1 MKTTY
6 ITRLKDDS
14 LLAEGHIK
22 HIDIQYITKGEEVI
36 EVYSKDEVQLVQAYD
51 EEKDVAFYKPIKPGR
66 KIILK
71 PYEFAILYPEDLHI
85 PGLAANEQTEVEK
98 IVIKIPYN
106 K

>member
-6 ITRLKDDS
+6 ITKIKNDS

-36 EVYSKDEVQLVQAYD
+36 EVYSKDEVELIDSYD
-51 EEKDVAFYKPIKPGR
+51 AEMDIAFYRPIKPGR

-85 PGLAANEQTEVEK
+85 TGLAVNEQVEVEK

>member
-1 MKTTY
+1 MKSTY
-6 ITRLKDDS
+6 LTRVKDDS

-36 EVYSKDEVQLVQAYD
+36 EVYSKDEVELVHSYD
-51 EEKDVAFYKPIKPGR
+51 EEKDVAFYRPIKPGR
-66 KIILK
+66 KIVLK
-71 PYEFAILYPEDLHI
+71 PYQFAILYPEDLHI
-85 PGLAANEQTEVEK
+85 PGLAVNEQVEVEK

>member
-1 MKTTY
+1 MGQIY
-6 ITRLKDDS
+6 ITKIKDNTC
-14 LLAEGHIK
+14 LAEGHLK

-36 EVYSKDEVQLVQAYD
+36 EVYSKDEVELVQEYD
-51 EEKDVAFYKPIKPGR
+51 EEKDYALYKPIKPGR
-66 KIILK
+66 KIVLK

-85 PGLAANEQTEVEK
+85 PGLASGEPQEVEK

>member
-6 ITRLKDDS
+6 LTRIKDDS

-36 EVYSKDEVQLVQAYD
+36 EVYSKDEVELVQEYD
-51 EEKDVAFYKPIKPGR
+51 SDKDIAFYRPIKPGR

-71 PYEFAILYPEDLHI
+71 PYQFAILYPEDLHI
-85 PGLAANEQTEVEK
+85 PGLAVSDQVEVEK

>member
-36 EVYSKDEVQLVQAYD
+36 EVYSKDECELVQAYD
-51 EEKDVAFYKPIKPGR
+51 KETDVAFYRPIKPGR
-66 KIILK
+66 KIVLK

-85 PGLAANEQTEVEK
+85 TALVVNQQVEVEK

>member
-6 ITRLKDDS
+6 LTRIKDDS

-36 EVYSKDEVQLVQAYD
+36 EVYSKDEVELVHGYD
-51 EEKDVAFYKPIKPGR
+51 EETDVAFYRPIKPGR
-66 KIILK
+66 KIVLK
-71 PYEFAILYPEDLHI
+71 PYEFSILYPEDLHI
-85 PGLAANEQTEVEK
+85 TALAVNEQVEVEK

>member
-6 ITRLKDDS
+6 ITKIKNDS

-36 EVYSKDEVQLVQAYD
+36 EVYSKDEVELVDSYD
-51 EEKDVAFYKPIKPGR
+51 AETDIAFYRPIKPGM

-71 PYEFAILYPEDLHI
+71 PYEFAILYPENLHI
-85 PGLAANEQTEVEK
+85 TGLAVNDQVEVEK

>member
-1 MKTTY
+1 MEQTY
-6 ITRLKDDS
+6 ITKIKDNT

-36 EVYSKDEVQLVQAYD
+36 EVYTKDEVELVQEYD
-51 EEKDVAFYKPIKPGR
+51 EEKDYALYRPIKPGK

-71 PYEFAILYPEDLHI
+71 PYDFAVLYPEDLHI
-85 PGLAANEQTEVEK
+85 PGLASGEPQEVTK
-98 IVIKIPYN
+98 VVIKVPY

>member
-6 ITRLKDDS
+6 ITKIKNKS

-36 EVYSKDEVQLVQAYD
+36 EVYSKDEVELVQAYD
-51 EEKDVAFYKPIKPGR
+51 EETDVAFYRPIKPGM

-71 PYEFAILYPEDLHI
+71 PYEFAILYPENLHI
-85 PGLAANEQTEVEK
+85 TGLAVNDQVEVEK

>member
-1 MKTTY
+1 MSQIYFTK
-6 ITRLKDDS
+6 IKDNTCF
-14 LLAEGHIK
+14 AEGHRD
-22 HIDIQYITKGEEVI
+22 HIDIQYITKGIEVI
-36 EVYSKDEVQLVQAYD
+36 EVYSKDEVELVQEYD
-51 EEKDVAFYKPIKPGR
+51 PKKDYALYRPIKPGR

-85 PGLAANEQTEVEK
+85 PGLALDESIEVEK

>member
-1 MKTTY
+1 MIY
-6 ITRLKDDS
+6 ITKIKNDS

-36 EVYSKDEVQLVQAYD
+36 EVYSKDEVELVDSYD
-51 EEKDVAFYKPIKPGR
+51 AETDIAFYRPIKPGM

-71 PYEFAILYPEDLHI
+71 PYEFAILYPENLHI
-85 PGLAANEQTEVEK
+85 TGLAVNEQVEVEK

>member
-1 MKTTY
+1 MKSTY
-6 ITRLKDDS
+6 ITKIKNDS

-36 EVYSKDEVQLVQAYD
+36 EVYSKDEVELVDSYD
-51 EEKDVAFYKPIKPGR
+51 AETDIAFYRPIKPGR

-71 PYEFAILYPEDLHI
+71 PYEFAILYPENLHI
-85 PGLAANEQTEVEK
+85 TGLAVNEQVEVEK